1 MAKDKNINI
10 KIKADS
16 KEAEKGINKV
26 TAELNKLSKNKSLK
40 TLNDL
45 NGAFSLV
52 GKAFNVVT
60 KTVKKSIET
69 LNNAGEAAA
78 VQIKAETQLAQA
90 AKNNPYLQEENVKQL
105 KNYAGQLQSISA
117 VGDEQLLPLMAQLAA
132 AGRTQTEIQEIMSA
146 SLDISAS
153 GAMSLESAV
162 KNLNKTYSGT
172 VGELGEAIPQV
183 KTLSK
188 EQLKNGDAVKVIS
201 EKYDGMAKKVADS
214 TGGMQ
219 KLKNS
224 WGDFTEQLGDGWQ
237 AFTNT
242 FGSGMSKVIDVINTK
257 LDESKNKALSIYE
270 IEQIALENLN
280 PETDIKD
287 LQDNV
292 DALERSLERQKKIK
306 DAMNKTKKDR
316 NAEVK
321 AAEKEAKE
329 LENKLNS
336 EVAAL
341 GYKATMLQRQY
352 NELKHQGENDES
364 THYQMSQIQKE
375 YEATVALYN
384 QKKEEVS
391 AIIKGEKSEVK
402 GLKKEYES
410 LSNEFNERYS
420 GSLQALDEAIAQN
433 EAVLKS
439 AKEQLKTK
447 QDEKAAEEERVALL
461 SKQADEEN
469 KIQTYINANY
479 DARQQKI
486 DEIRKK
492 YEAIRKENEALGK
505 ETDPTLDWQEEK
517 EVFDAMSQSFEDLIT
532 KSGDLDIASTGVIE
546 RRLNALKRQFDALS
560 EEAKK
565 ITVTVPDFPTVDA
578 SNVEEATKIL
588 TDYKN
593 TLLEMQKEFPED
605 SEAFKQLAEAIKLVD
620 DTINGLGDGGIT
632 KLSEKA
638 QEVLDTL
645 TDVFSKISSA
655 MSELSSTLTEKAEAE
670 KETQILKLDEAL
682 DENLISEEEY
692 NKKKE
697 EIEKEAAEKEY
708 KIQMWEWSAKLLSA
722 TADIA
727 TSVIKAYSS
736 AGNPAVGIAMG
747 ALMAGVGAVQ
757 LASIVASKPIPPS
770 YATGGV
776 VGGFNGASIGE
787 DNTYIHARNGE
798 MILNANQQR
807 KLFDNLNS
815 RGGNGGFNVNIKN
828 YMGDSAEVST
838 SLNSD
843 MLNIIIDKRVQ
854 EQTANGSYNRAY
866 TKGEISRSGVNITN

>member
-242 FGSGMSKVIDVINTK
+242 FGSTMSKVIDVINTK

-270 IEQIALENLN
+270 IEKIALGNLN
-280 PETDIKD
+280 PGIDIKE

-292 DALERSLERQKKIK
+292 DALERSLERQKKMKDVVSKTEQERKQLIK
-306 DAMNKTKKDR
+306 
-316 NAEVK
+316 NA
-321 AAEKEAKE
+321 
-329 LENKLNS
+329 
-336 EVAAL
+336 
-341 GYKATMLQRQY
+341 
-352 NELKHQGENDES
+352 
-364 THYQMSQIQKE
+364 
-375 YEATVALYN
+375 
-384 QKKEEVS
+384 KKEEKQLENNLNDELSGLEDKANRLEQQIYGLYHNSPSESNNYEIAKLQAELDQTLDEINKKEKENNAVV
-391 AIIKGEKSEVK
+391 KEKKSEVK
-402 GLKKEYES
+402 ELKKEYEN
-410 LSNEFNERYS
+410 LDNEFYEQYS
-420 GSLQALDEAIAQN
+420 GSQQALDEAIAQN
-433 EAVLKS
+433 EAILKS

-447 QDEKAAEEERVALL
+447 QDEKAAEEERIALL
-461 SKQADEEN
+461 GKQSDEEN

-492 YEAIRKENEALGK
+492 YEAMRKENEALGK

-546 RRLNALKRQFDALS
+546 RRLNALKRQFDVLS

-565 ITVTVPDFPTVDA
+565 ITVTVPDFPTVDT
-578 SNVEEATKIL
+578 SNIEEATKIL

>member
-16 KEAEKGINKV
+16 KEAQKGIDKV
-26 TAELNKLSKNKSLK
+26 TAALNKFSKNKALKSL
-40 TLNDL
+40 NNL
-45 NGAFSLV
+45 NGAVSLV
-52 GKAFNVVT
+52 GKAFNVIT

-69 LNNAGEAAA
+69 LNAAGDAAA
-78 VQIKAETQLAQA
+78 TQTKAENQLAQA

-105 KNYAGQLQSISA
+105 KNYASQLQSISA
-117 VGDEQLLPLMAQLAA
+117 IGDEQLLPLMAQLAA
-132 AGRTQTEIQEIMSA
+132 AGRTQNEIQEIMSA
-146 SLDISAS
+146 SLDVSAS
-153 GAMSLESAV
+153 GVMSLESAV
-162 KNLNKTYSGT
+162 KNLNKTYSGLS
-172 VGELGEAIPQV
+172 GELGEAIPQI
-183 KTLSK
+183 KSLTK
-188 EQLKNGDAVKVIS
+188 EQLQNGDAVKVIS

-224 WGDFTEQLGDGWQ
+224 WGDFTEQLGGGWQ

-242 FGSGMSKVIDVINTK
+242 FGSTMAKVIDVINTK

-270 IEQIALENLN
+270 IEQIALESLN

-287 LQDNV
+287 LQDDV

-306 DAMNKTKKDR
+306 DAMTKTEKDR
-316 NAEVK
+316 KIEVK
-321 AAEKEAKE
+321 AAEKEVKD
-329 LENKLNS
+329 LENRLKT
-336 EVAAL
+336 EVADL

-352 NELKHQGENDES
+352 DELKHQGKNDES
-364 THYQMSQIQKE
+364 THYQMSQLQKE
-375 YEATVALYN
+375 YEETYNLYK
-384 QKKEEVS
+384 QKNKEASE
-391 AIIKGEKSEVK
+391 IIKEKKSEVK
-402 GLKKEYES
+402 SLEKEYKS
-410 LSNEFNERYS
+410 LSNEFSEQYAS
-420 GSLQALDEAIAQN
+420 SYQALDEAIAQN
-433 EAVLKS
+433 EVALQS

-447 QDEKAAEEERVALL
+447 QDAKTAEEERLALL
-461 SKQADEEN
+461 SKQSDEEN
-469 KIQTYINANY
+469 KIQTYIDANY
-479 DARQQKI
+479 NARQQKI

-492 YEAIRKENEALGK
+492 YEAMRKENEALGK
-505 ETDPTLDWQEEK
+505 EADTTLDWQEEK
-517 EVFDAMSQSFEDLIT
+517 EVFDAMSKSFEDLIT
-532 KSGDLDIASTGVIE
+532 KSGDLEIASTGVIE
-546 RRLNALKRQFDALS
+546 RRLNALKSQFEAVT

-565 ITVTVPDFPTVDA
+565 ITVNIPDFPTVDKT
-578 SNVEEATKIL
+578 NIEEATKIL

-593 TLLEMQKEFPED
+593 ILFEMQRELPEE

-620 DTINGLGDGGIT
+620 DTINSLSDGGIT

-638 QEVLDTL
+638 EEVLDIL
-645 TDVFSKISSA
+645 TEVFSQISSA
-655 MSELSSTLTEKAEAE
+655 IAELSNTLAEKAEAE

-708 KIQMWEWSAKLLSA
+708 KIQMWEWSSKLLSA

-727 TSVIKAYSS
+727 SSVIKAYAS
-736 AGNPAVGIAMG
+736 AGNPGLGIAMG
-747 ALMAGVGAVQ
+747 TLMAGVGAVQ
-757 LASIVASKPIPPS
+757 LASIAASKPIPPS

-798 MILNANQQR
+798 MILNARQQR

-815 RGGNGGFNVNIKN
+815 RSDGGFNVNIKN
-828 YMGDSAEVST
+828 YMGNSAEVST

-843 MLNIIIDKRVQ
+843 VLNIIIDKRVQ
-854 EQTANGSYNRAY
+854 EQTANGSYNRAFA
-866 TKGEISRSGVNITN
+866 KGEFSRYGINITN

>member
-242 FGSGMSKVIDVINTK
+242 FGSTMSKVIDVINTK

-270 IEQIALENLN
+270 IEKIALGNLN
-280 PETDIKD
+280 PGIDIKE

-292 DALERSLERQKKIK
+292 DALERSLERQKKMKDVVSKTEQERKQLIK
-306 DAMNKTKKDR
+306 
-316 NAEVK
+316 NA
-321 AAEKEAKE
+321 
-329 LENKLNS
+329 
-336 EVAAL
+336 
-341 GYKATMLQRQY
+341 
-352 NELKHQGENDES
+352 
-364 THYQMSQIQKE
+364 
-375 YEATVALYN
+375 
-384 QKKEEVS
+384 KKEEKQLENNLNDELSGLEDKANRLEQQIYGLYHNSLSESNNYEIAKLQAELDQTLDEINKKEKENNAVV
-391 AIIKGEKSEVK
+391 KEKKSEVK
-402 GLKKEYES
+402 ELKKEYEN
-410 LSNEFNERYS
+410 LDNEFYEQYS
-420 GSLQALDEAIAQN
+420 GSQQALDEAIAQN
-433 EAVLKS
+433 EAILKS

-447 QDEKAAEEERVALL
+447 QDEKAAEEERIALL
-461 SKQADEEN
+461 GKQSDEEN

-492 YEAIRKENEALGK
+492 YEAMRKENEALGK

-546 RRLNALKRQFDALS
+546 RRLNALKRQFDVLS

-565 ITVTVPDFPTVDA
+565 ITVTVPDFPTVDT
-578 SNVEEATKIL
+578 SNIEEATKIL